1 MKGFRN
7 YMDDFFIRMACLEDS
22 EALTEIHCSALPD
35 DLLPKLGKKYIKNV
49 YYSKVLKSK
58 YAITMLLEKGEI
70 PVSFVTFTLEPEKLL
85 IEIKKQ
91 KIALLLALI
100 KNSFSQPGIVPSLWN
115 NMNTKT
121 HFDGNINPVDFPELF
136 FIASVPDQQGKGL
149 GKMLIKKGLQE
160 LEHISEKPGCIVK
173 TSSES
178 AFRFYIREGFK
189 EIGYEMRGSR
199 KFCILCFSF
208 NRDFA

>member
-1 MKGFRN
+1 
-7 YMDDFFIRMACLEDS
+7 MDDFFIRMACLEDS

-121 HFDGNINPVDFPELF
+121 
-136 FIASVPDQQGKGL
+136 
-149 GKMLIKKGLQE
+149 
-160 LEHISEKPGCIVK
+160 
-173 TSSES
+173 
-178 AFRFYIREGFK
+178 
-189 EIGYEMRGSR
+189 
-199 KFCILCFSF
+199 
-208 NRDFA
+208 